1 MRLGGANFSL
11 FWRPG
16 AAARYQRAVQ
26 PMLEQEA
33 EGLKAAIAR
42 RFADCGLELHP
53 QKTKIVGGS
62 VSTWMKSLAA
72 WLAPQAAKF
81 PDSSGSII
89 MVDMGHHCKSND
101 CRLVWVR

>member
-26 PMLEQEA
+26 QMLEQEA

-62 VSTWMKSLAA
+62 VSGRMKSLAA
-72 WLAPQAAKF
+72 WLAPQAANF
-81 PDSSGSII
+81 SASSGHIV
-89 MVDMGHHCKSND
+89 M
-101 CRLVWVR
+101 